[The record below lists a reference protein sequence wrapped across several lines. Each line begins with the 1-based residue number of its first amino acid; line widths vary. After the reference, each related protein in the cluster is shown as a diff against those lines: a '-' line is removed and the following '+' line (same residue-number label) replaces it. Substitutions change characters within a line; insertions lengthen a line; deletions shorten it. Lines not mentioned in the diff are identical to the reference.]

1 MLSLATKIKLVALVM
16 VIIAAIAVASTDP
29 TWQICSLAILLGA
42 TLLSARLIDRELN
55 DQEALGFYLIILVAV
70 STGSL
75 IGAILSWSLRA
86 AIISVSII
94 ASCFIYS
101 VIALKVIQR

>member
-1 MLSLATKIKLVALVM
+1 VLSLATKIKLITLVM

-42 TLLSARLIDRELN
+42 ALLSARLIDRELN
-55 DQEALGFYLIILVAV
+55 DQEALSFYLIILVAV

-86 AIISVSII
+86 AIVSVSII